1 MKFERY
7 ELYLGLDDKD
17 SKRQEIPTEAAQA
30 LVQSEVAKRFDGG
43 TIYATN
49 GVYKHDDGTVV
60 TERTIKMEITF
71 YDGEPKE
78 NNVNIRSFCDWLKMV
93 FNQESVSVARSIIES
108 ELY

>member
-7 ELYLGLDDKD
+7 ELYLGLNDKD

-49 GVYKHDDGTVV
+49 GVYKHEDGTVV

-71 YDGEPKE
+71 YDGEPAD
-78 NNVNIRSFCDWLKMV
+78 NNKRIREFCDWLKLV
-93 FNQESVSVARSIIES
+93 FRQESVSVCKQVIES

>member
-7 ELYLGLDDKD
+7 ELYLGLNDKD

-49 GVYKHDDGTVV
+49 GVYKHEDGTVV

-71 YDGEPKE
+71 YDGEPAD
-78 NNVNIRSFCDWLKMV
+78 NNKRIRDFCDWLKLV
-93 FNQESVSVARSIIES
+93 FRQESVSVCKQVIES